1 MTAARCVNSI
11 HAVVGAAPGYL
22 TLNDLPT
29 IGARHGM
36 R

>member
-11 HAVVGAAPGYL
+11 DAVVKAAPGYL